1 MSEPSTPLAAIPTAP
16 PIHRGSMTPRPWAG
30 FGRGL
35 AILVLL
41 RLLRRHTWAPAERA
55 GAAPWQAVAK
65 SRRRLLLALVLLS
78 TALALAV
85 QVHDDP
91 HATQDALHLAQTGL
105 FALLFA
111 WVAAGFVTALMG
123 FACLLR
129 GDSQALDAQAVNG
142 QPIDAGART
151 AILVPICNEDIA
163 TVFGGLQA
171 TCDSLRATGLGGLFD
186 VFVLS
191 DTRDGA
197 LRAAEHQAWAR
208 LRAQMDADGEHAGLN
223 IFYRWRRRRSKRKA
237 GNVADFCR
245 RWGRDYRYMVV
256 MDADSV
262 MSGDCIAQLVRLMEA
277 HPRAGI
283 LQTAPRGCGHD
294 SLHARAQAFLGRVTG
309 PLFTRGLAYWQLGES
324 HYWGHNAILRVEP
337 FMRHCALAP
346 LPGRGGLAGD
356 ILSHD
361 FVEAALMRRAGHEVW
376 LVPGLD
382 GSFEQLPP
390 HLVDELQR
398 DRRWCQGNLQ
408 NARLVAEPGF
418 RAVHRA
424 MFVTGAL
431 SYLASPLW
439 LAFVAIGAWRAATE
453 PDAALADTLHA
464 GSTLWCAVLAMLFLP
479 RLLGVAHVLMKREQG
494 AYGGTAGLL
503 GGALL
508 EAVLS
513 ALQAPVRM
521 AAHTLFVLIALTG
534 WKLEWKSPSR
544 AATAL
549 SWRDAAASL
558 RWLTLPLLVA
568 CATLLLIGK
577 PGVALGVAP
586 LLLPLLLAVPLAVMS
601 SEPSLG
607 RALRRVGLLSIPE
620 ETRPGR
626 TLGDALRR
634 IGEWAQLQGPADGAP
649 QGRGRGSAWSG
660 GSSLRLV
667 SAGIALVACA
677 LFTPSPS
684 TVNLEA
690 SRAANQMIESWRQAQ
705 LERMARLE
713 AESFKPPVKARHV
726 ARHRALATAATRRP
740 AAPRV
745 LPAPAVDAPA
755 PVVAPAVTDAP
766 DVPALAPPAA
776 TDLPAEAGA

>member
-1 MSEPSTPLAAIPTAP
+1 MTDAPTAP
-16 PIHRGSMTPRPWAG
+16 PIRRGSMTPRPWAG
-30 FGRGL
+30 WWRGL
-35 AILVLL
+35 AILALQRVLQ
-41 RLLRRHTWAPAERA
+41 RPWMPAPEGQAPAWQRA
-55 GAAPWQAVAK
+55 ATR
-65 SRRRLLLALVLLS
+65 RRRLLLALVVTS
-78 TALALAV
+78 TLLAV
-85 QVHDDP
+85 DVQVTHDP
-91 HATQDALHLAQTGL
+91 HATQDALHLAQTAL

-111 WVAAGFVTALMG
+111 WVAAGFTTALMG
-123 FACLLR
+123 FLTLRR
-129 GDSQALDAQAVNG
+129 GDPHALDAAVG
-142 QPIDAGART
+142 GPIDAAART

-163 TVFGGLQA
+163 TVFGGLRA
-171 TCDSLRATGLGGLFD
+171 TCDSLRATGLGERFD
-186 VFVLS
+186 VFILS

-197 LRAAEHQAWAR
+197 LRASEQQAWAR
-208 LRAQMDADGEHAGLN
+208 LREQMEAAEGGSTQPGLG
-223 IFYRWRRRRSKRKA
+223 IFYRWRRRRTKRKA

-277 HPRAGI
+277 NPKAGI

-346 LPGRGGLAGD
+346 LSGRGGLAGE

-361 FVEAALMRRAGHEVW
+361 FVEAALMRRAGYEVW
-376 LVPGLD
+376 LVPELD

-408 NARLVAEPGF
+408 NARLVTEPGF

-439 LAFVAIGAWRAATE
+439 LAFVLIGAWRAATE

-464 GSTLWCAVLAMLFLP
+464 GSALWCAVLVMLFLP
-479 RLLGVAHVLMKREQG
+479 RLLGVLQVLLQREHA
-494 AYGGTAGLL
+494 AYGGVRGLL

-508 EAVLS
+508 EALLS

-544 AATAL
+544 AAAAL
-549 SWRDAAASL
+549 SWGDAAASL
-558 RWLTLPLLVA
+558 RWLTLPLFTA
-568 CATLLLIGK
+568 CAALLLVGK
-577 PGVALGVAP
+577 AGVALGVAP
-586 LLLPLLLAVPLAVMS
+586 LLLPLLLAIPLAVLT

-607 RALRRVGLLSIPE
+607 RALRRIGLLSIPE
-620 ETRPGR
+620 ETRPAG
-626 TLGDALRR
+626 TLRDALHH
-634 IGEWAQLQGPADGAP
+634 IAEWARLDAPGQAATSAQGKRA
-649 QGRGRGSAWSG
+649 AWSG
-660 GSSLRLV
+660 ASSLRLLTAAV
-667 SAGIALVACA
+667 ALGTFA

-684 TVNLEA
+684 IVNQDA
-690 SRAANQMIESWRQAQ
+690 NRAATQLIETWRQAQ

-713 AESFKPPVKARHV
+713 AESFKPVKAKKLR
-726 ARHRALATAATRRP
+726 RKALATAAARRSTP
-740 AAPRV
+740 PVTPQGAPEAAPTV
-745 LPAPAVDAPA
+745 APVEAPAVDPA
-755 PVVAPAVTDAP
+755 FSPAGA
-766 DVPALAPPAA
+766 
-776 TDLPAEAGA
+776 DLPAEAGA